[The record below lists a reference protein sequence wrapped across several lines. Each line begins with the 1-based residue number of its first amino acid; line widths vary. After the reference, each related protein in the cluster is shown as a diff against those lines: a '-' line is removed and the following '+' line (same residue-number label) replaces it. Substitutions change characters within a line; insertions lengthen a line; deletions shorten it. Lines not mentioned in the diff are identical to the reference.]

1 MAHSIQEFLQRAT
14 ADTIRCTNQYEV
26 EATSGYQE
34 IDAILENVMLYG
46 QSATIPK
53 RSVNYAPVSY
63 KGYEVPNLV
72 PTNIDMTKEFSFEV
86 LDDVNGE
93 NRRAFM
99 MWMNKVMNFD
109 IDGGSVFEGDRGVN
123 EKSVIRLRLF
133 DKDNKTVCQTY
144 KFYNVHIKEV
154 TETSLTYSGGEASK
168 FTVNAVCS
176 YWTLEESKNGALT
189 DLH

>member
-1 MAHSIQEFLQRAT
+1 METSETDI
-14 ADTIRCTNQYEV
+14 EV
-26 EATSGYQE
+26 G
-34 IDAILENVMLYG
+34 LL
-46 QSATIPK
+46 
-53 RSVNYAPVSY
+53 
-63 KGYEVPNLV
+63 
-72 PTNIDMTKEFSFEV
+72 
-86 LDDVNGE
+86 
-93 NRRAFM
+93 
-99 MWMNKVMNFD
+99 
-109 IDGGSVFEGDRGVN
+109 GSVFAASLDESGDEYGRHLVNKFAASGVN

-154 TETSLTYSGGEASK
+154 TETSLSYSGGDASK